1 MSEEML
7 EPVETETPE
16 VDPAIIAQ
24 FLGVD
29 VDYLDT
35 VKKNAKNSE
44 VLLKKAQQEKSMTA
58 REREELSKQILEAA
72 KLRDAAQ
79 PKDEN
84 LPQLDEQSRR
94 LLDMYVEEK
103 LEPLRKAQEAQR
115 DAEIKA
121 VITAF
126 EEAHPEAD
134 LDAIS
139 GFLDENDIAP
149 QSATALKRAM
159 NLAHK
164 NLYDNPEKRIR
175 EELEKKMGK
184 DGEVVEIRSKSKSA
198 PPEAQKDLWK
208 RNDLT
213 IKEIGALLRGN
224 QQ

>member
-24 FLGVD
+24 YLGVE

-79 PKDEN
+79 PKDD
-84 LPQLDEQSRR
+84 LPQLDEQSRK

-103 LEPLRKAQEAQR
+103 LEPLRKAQESQR

-126 EEAHPEAD
+126 EDAHPEAD

-139 GFLDENDIAP
+139 EFLDENDIAP

-198 PPEAQKDLWK
+198 PPETPKDLWK

>member
-24 FLGVD
+24 YLGVE

-79 PKDEN
+79 PNDD
-84 LPQLDEQSRR
+84 LPQLDEQSRK
-94 LLDMYVEEK
+94 LPDMYVEEK

>member
-7 EPVETETPE
+7 EPVATETPE

-24 FLGVD
+24 YLGVE

-79 PKDEN
+79 PKDD
-84 LPQLDEQSRR
+84 LPQLDEQSRK

-126 EEAHPEAD
+126 EDAHPEAD

-139 GFLDENDIAP
+139 VFLEENDIAP

-198 PPEAQKDLWK
+198 PPEAPKDLWK

-213 IKEIGALLRGN
+213 LKEIRAIMRGN